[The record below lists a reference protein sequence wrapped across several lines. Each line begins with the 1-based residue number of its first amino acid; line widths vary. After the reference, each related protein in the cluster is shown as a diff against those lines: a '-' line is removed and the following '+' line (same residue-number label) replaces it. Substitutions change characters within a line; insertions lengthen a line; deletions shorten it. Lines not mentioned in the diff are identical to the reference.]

1 MHTCSRGG
9 PTPRC
14 RSSAS
19 SSTWRCSWRRRRAR
33 SPGTGS
39 CWGSTPR
46 SAPSGRPASQRG
58 RRNRRS
64 PPPWPRSS
72 GADVPAGDDPAGNLA
87 VTGSV
92 VVPAAALRWRFS
104 RSSGPGGQ
112 GVNTADSRVELSVA
126 PLELPDLDDARRR
139 RLAARLAGRL
149 VDGVLTITASEHR
162 QQLRNRQAA
171 RERLA
176 AVLRAALAP
185 PPPSRRRTKPTRG
198 SQERRIEAK
207 KQRGQLKKQRRSW
220 D

>member
-1 MHTCSRGG
+1 MAATDD
-9 PTPRC
+9 
-14 RSSAS
+14 
-19 SSTWRCSWRRRRAR
+19 
-33 SPGTGS
+33 
-39 CWGSTPR
+39 
-46 SAPSGRPASQRG
+46 PSGDLPVA
-58 RRNRRS
+58 
-64 PPPWPRSS
+64 
-72 GADVPAGDDPAGNLA
+72 
-87 VTGSV
+87 GSV
-92 VVPAAALRWRFS
+92 VVPSAALKWRFS

-126 PLELPDLDDARRR
+126 PLELAGLTEHQRQ
-139 RLAARLAGRL
+139 RLAQRLGGRL
-149 VDGVLTITASEHR
+149 VDGVLTIAASEHR

-185 PPPSRRRTKPTRG
+185 PPPSRRRSKPTRG